1 MPKYYV
7 RDGYEK
13 AIVEAHS
20 PEEAALRAI
29 LTRFN
34 SFTVNGYY
42 VVSERGFEE
51 HDDMDDTFFDSNYI
65 LDRIMEDGD
74 DFEKKRKKD
83 EEGY

>member
-7 RDGYEK
+7 RDGYER
-13 AIVEAHS
+13 AIVEAPS

-34 SFTVNGYY
+34 TFTVNGFY

-51 HDDMDDTFFDSNYI
+51 HDDMEDSFFDSNYI
-65 LDRIMEDGD
+65 LDRISD